1 MPVAGADSSL
11 MSTDI
16 LPVKCPQCGEAQNTL
31 DGSQDPLADG
41 AHIGCMVCNYM
52 FGAEEYR
59 RLLAE
64 RQREFEGLQIGGK

>member
-1 MPVAGADSSL
+1 MATDSL
-11 MSTDI
+11 TRTDI

-31 DGSQDPLADG
+31 DGAQDPLSSG
-41 AHIGCMVCNYM
+41 ASVGCMVCNYV

-64 RQREFEGLQIGGK
+64 RQREFEGVQIGEL